1 MAEDFEVIGAHEHA
15 VEHGAA
21 HGDPLAQRI
30 ALFSA
35 ILATLGA
42 VVSLLGGHTE
52 NDALY
57 LKNEAVLYK
66 ARASDVWS
74 YYQAEEV
81 KRHIYLAAGTRADP
95 ANAARAADYASKSA
109 ALRTQAQALDRRS
122 ADADAESEQAM
133 HPHLKLAV
141 AMTFLQIAIA
151 LASITAL
158 TRRRWLFAAAGL
170 AAAGGLVLAVIA
182 WL

>member
-1 MAEDFEVIGAHEHA
+1 MAEEYEVRGAHEDVVDHHA
-15 VEHGAA
+15 EHGE
-21 HGDPLAQRI
+21 PLAQKI

-57 LKNEAVLYK
+57 YKNEAVLMK
-66 ARASDVWS
+66 ARASDQWS

-81 KRHIYLAAGTRADP
+81 KRHIYLATAPNDP
-95 ANAARAADYASKSA
+95 GAQKRAADYAAKSA
-109 ALRTQAQALDRRS
+109 SLRAQAEAFDRKS
-122 ADADAESEQAM
+122 EEADVESQHEM
-133 HPHLKLAV
+133 RPHLKLAI

-158 TRRRWLFAAAGL
+158 TRRRWLFGTAGL
-170 AAAGGLVLAVIA
+170 AGAGGVVLATLA

>member
-1 MAEDFEVIGAHEHA
+1 MSEAFEVRGVHEDTVDHHA
-15 VEHGAA
+15 EHG
-21 HGDPLAQRI
+21 HPLAQKI

-57 LKNEAVLYK
+57 YKNEAVLMK
-66 ARASDVWS
+66 ARASDQWS

-81 KRHIYLAAGTRADP
+81 KRHIYLATAPNDP
-95 ANAARAADYASKSA
+95 ASAKRAADYATKSA
-109 ALRTQAQALDRRS
+109 ALRAKAEEFDRKS
-122 ADADAESEQAM
+122 DEADAESRREM
-133 HPHLKLAV
+133 RPHLKLAI

-170 AAAGGLVLAVIA
+170 AAAGGVLLASLA